1 MSSNRRLVF
10 FIEWDTVLVDFL
22 KGITLSPSLRG
33 NIVVHIFYR
42 HDISAKSLPKYKP
55 WLFKHPA
62 YSEKGEDSARKLLE
76 AYVAKF
82 KFGVDYSS
90 MAARKRPKTPEG
102 VFSRWGSS
110 QSSAASSIS
119 SLSHACYVISKST
132 ESYKQLSDAIYKK
145 LQVKLELV
153 RFHGLQT
160 MLDFVQYKCP
170 HCRIVFSGKKEL
182 LAHDKTVHGLVCPNT
197 ECQYHLKEN
206 SFRTESEL
214 QQHIKDQLRCLFC
227 PTRVFCSSDMLEIH
241 KRNSHK
247 KCACPCGRY
256 FGERFSYLDHF
267 FAVYPSP
274 MALSSQMAA
283 HLKSD
288 ELHQACFS

>member
-1 MSSNRRLVF
+1 MGSNRRLVL
-10 FIEWDTVLVDFL
+10 FIEWDTVLVDFI
-22 KGITLSPSLRG
+22 KGIALSPSLRG
-33 NIVVHIFYR
+33 SVVVHIFYL

-76 AYVAKF
+76 AYVARF
-82 KFGVDYSS
+82 KFDVDYSS
-90 MAARKRPKTPEG
+90 VAARKRPKTSQS
-102 VFSRWGSS
+102 VFSRCGSS
-110 QSSAASSIS
+110 QSSAVSSIS
-119 SLSHACYVISKST
+119 SLSHAYYVISKST
-132 ESYKQLSDAIYKK
+132 ESYKQLADAVYKK
-145 LQVKLELV
+145 LQIKLELV
-153 RFHGLQT
+153 KFHRKQT
-160 MLDFVQYKCP
+160 ILDFVQYKCP
-170 HCRIVFSGKKEL
+170 HCRIVFSGKREL
-182 LAHDKTVHGLVCPNT
+182 FAHDKTVHGLLCPNT
-197 ECQYHLKEN
+197 ECQYHRKEN
-206 SFRTESEL
+206 SFRTEAEL

-247 KCACPCGRY
+247 KCACPCGKY

-283 HLKSD
+283 NLRSD